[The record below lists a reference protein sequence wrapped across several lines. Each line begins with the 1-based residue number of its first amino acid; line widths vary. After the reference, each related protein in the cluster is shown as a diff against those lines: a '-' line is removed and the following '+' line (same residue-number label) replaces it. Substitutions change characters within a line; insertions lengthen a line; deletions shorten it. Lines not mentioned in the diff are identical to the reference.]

1 MTVRNLVRR
10 SVVSF
15 ARQALAKAGWSL
27 AVGGSLAVAAMG
39 CSRDHIEA
47 VNLANAGDQAVKVNV
62 AGAIKNYEEAIRLD
76 GDNHRIL
83 WKLAMAYQKQEE
95 WSKME
100 STLNQAL
107 SKAPEFA
114 DYAYYRGYALVMIAE
129 GGNKDAY
136 SEAQAPLKK
145 CIELDPNYAECYFW
159 LAQTNLWAGDDQE
172 ALSNYSK
179 AIEHD
184 PSYGYFYPP
193 LAELY
198 TVLRMYDSAEKV
210 LKEGER
216 VLEKVQKNKNALY
229 SIYTLLSNVYQAK
242 HDDKSR
248 IAALEQ
254 ANAVGGDSHP
264 EVAFNL
270 GSTYAVMNP
279 PQKDNA
285 IRLLK
290 SFNKRACKG
299 AKAATTYK
307 QQCEVSQ
314 SLVQKLGGDE

>member
-1 MTVRNLVRR
+1 MNLRNLVNL
-10 SVVSF
+10 
-15 ARQALAKAGWSL
+15 ARQA
-27 AVGGSLAVAAMG
+27 VGAARLGLIGKGLLGGALIVAASG

-76 GDNHRIL
+76 PDNHRIL
-83 WKLAMAYQKQEE
+83 WKLAVAYQKQEE

-100 STLNQAL
+100 STLSQAL
-107 SKAPEFA
+107 AKAPEFA

-145 CIELDPNYAECYFW
+145 CIETDPNYAECYFW
-159 LAQTNLWAGDDQE
+159 LAQTLLWTGNDQE
-172 ALSNYSK
+172 ALVNYTK

-184 PSYGYFYPP
+184 PSIGYFYPP

-198 TVLRMYDSAEKV
+198 SVLRMYEPAEKV

-216 VLEKVQKNKNALY
+216 VLEKVQKNKDALY
-229 SIYTLLSNVYQAK
+229 AIYTLLSNVYQAK
-242 HDDKSR
+242 KDENAR
-248 IAALEQ
+248 VAALEQ
-254 ANAVGGDSHP
+254 ADKIAGDSHP

-279 PQKDNA
+279 PQKDKA

>member
-1 MTVRNLVRR
+1 MTVRN
-10 SVVSF
+10 VVSK
-15 ARQALAKAGWSL
+15 ARKALSKARWGL
-27 AVGGSLAVAAMG
+27 AVGGSLAVGTVG

-76 GDNHRIL
+76 SENHRIL
-83 WKLAMAYQKQEE
+83 WKLANAYQKQEE

-100 STLNQAL
+100 STLSQAMT
-107 SKAPEFA
+107 KAPENA
-114 DYAYYRGYALVMIAE
+114 DYAFRRGYALVKIAQ

-136 SEAQAPLKK
+136 TEAQGPLKK
-145 CIELDPNYAECYFW
+145 CVELDPNYAECYFW
-159 LAQTNLWAGDDQE
+159 LGETYLWTGNDQE
-172 ALSNYSK
+172 ALANYTK
-179 AIEHD
+179 AVEHN
-184 PSYGYFYPP
+184 PKEGYFYVPP
-193 LAELY
+193 GVLY
-198 TVLRMYDSAEKV
+198 TNLRMYDAADKL

-216 VLEKVQKNKNALY
+216 VLDKVQKNKDDLY
-229 SIYTLLSNVYQAK
+229 NIYTQLANVAQGKGNKAGQL
-242 HDDKSR
+242 
-248 IAALEQ
+248 AALEQ
-254 ANAVGGDSHP
+254 ANALGGDSHP

-270 GSTYAVMNP
+270 GSTYAVMDP

-290 SFNKRACKG
+290 SFNKRVCKG

-307 QQCEVSQ
+307 QNCEQSQ